1 MTFIFLGV
9 LIFCAHLFNAWF
21 SRRRIPD
28 VLLLM
33 LIGILVGPVAGWIT
47 PAHLDD
53 VGPVLASLT
62 LLFILFDSGID
73 MRLDMIRRYWSGV
86 VQVTFL
92 SFLVSMTTVTL
103 MAYFLVGLELQA
115 SMMLGSMVA
124 GTAAAIVIPLVKQM
138 RVSDKTRVTLTLESA
153 ISGVLCIVI
162 SLAFIEGYKLGN
174 ISIGPMLGR
183 VLASILM
190 ALIIGVVGGIVW
202 SSLMERVRKLQNSMF
217 LTPAFVFV
225 IYGVAELLGYSGA
238 IATLSFGL
246 VLGNPEYFE
255 MSFLKKLHLH
265 DMTPL
270 EESEKSFFKE
280 FVFILKTYFFVY
292 IGICIPFTNVM
303 ALAYGLMIAAALF
316 VVRFGLVA
324 LVVAVF
330 LREDGKEEV
339 TLDVVVG
346 YSRLVG
352 PVFVFVFL
360 QLRIIDICLVCHH
373 KEGGIA
379 IVGWH
384 TELKTASIVGLQF
397 HLGYI
402 SILHQLTFQRH
413 FLFQTATLALVA
425 IAIVESRLL
434 IVESELFIVEIVTE
448 DWIENKDI
456 VL

>member
-47 PAHLDD
+47 PSHLEE

-73 MRLDMIRRYWSGV
+73 MRIDLIRRYWSGV
-86 VQVTFL
+86 VQVTLL
-92 SFLVSMTTVTL
+92 SFVASMTAVTL
-103 MAYFLVGLELQA
+103 IAYFAVGLELQA
-115 SMMLGSMVA
+115 SMMLGSMVG

-162 SLAFIEGYKLGN
+162 ALAFIEGYKLGN
-174 ISIGPMLGR
+174 VSIGSMLGR

-190 ALIIGVVGGIVW
+190 ALIIGVVGGILW
-202 SSLMERVRKLQNSMF
+202 SSFMDRVRKLQNSMF

-255 MSFLKKLHLH
+255 MSFLKKLHLN

-270 EESEKSFFKE
+270 EENEKSFFKE

-292 IGICIPFTNVM
+292 IGICIPFTNPT
-303 ALAYGLMIAAALF
+303 ALVYGLVIAAALF

-324 LVVAVF
+324 LVGRRNTPDDRLTVSMMIPKGLVSAV
-330 LREDGKEEV
+330 LASMPEQVNTAAGY
-339 TLDVVVG
+339 TVVPG
-346 YSRLVG
+346 AATIKHITYSVIFCSIIICSLLVLLSSRRLVKSAAE
-352 PVFVFVFL
+352 V
-360 QLRIIDICLVCHH
+360 
-373 KEGGIA
+373 E
-379 IVGWH
+379 
-384 TELKTASIVGLQF
+384 
-397 HLGYI
+397 
-402 SILHQLTFQRH
+402 
-413 FLFQTATLALVA
+413 QTGAEPN
-425 IAIVESRLL
+425 IMQH
-434 IVESELFIVEIVTE
+434 E
-448 DWIENKDI
+448 DS
-456 VL
+456 VQ